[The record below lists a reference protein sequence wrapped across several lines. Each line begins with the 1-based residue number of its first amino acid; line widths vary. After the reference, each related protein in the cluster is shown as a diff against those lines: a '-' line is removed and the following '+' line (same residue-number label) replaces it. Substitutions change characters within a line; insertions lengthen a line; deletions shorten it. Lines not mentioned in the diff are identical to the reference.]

1 MKTSMLLAA
10 ATLALVNADEYFTG
24 DGTAYTL
31 GQPSAGNCNFMSA
44 LDLASTDYAALNDK
58 QWDGLQNCGRC
69 AEVSCDDDRCADKS
83 KSIVVQ
89 ILDRCPECQYGD
101 LDLSPTVFT
110 ALTGSTPSRYTVK
123 WKFVDCPVQGNVNY
137 CLKGGSNNYWTA
149 VQPTNVATGVK
160 SLQINGQD
168 TTMLSSAYYYL
179 LDGASQ
185 TQTDLTSI
193 KISLTDVN
201 GNSIEDTVS
210 LTADSCTEG
219 AHQFSSS
226 GGSSPAAQTTYTT
239 PTPTTAAPTTAAPT
253 QTPTPTTQTPAPT
266 TQTPAPT
273 TQTPA
278 PTTQTPSPTTQ
289 SNVGSTTG
297 SDASQTAQQGSSS
310 YNVTGTVAPKSAPKP
325 QKTTEAPE
333 TSTVTDAPSTQQKSG
348 LPAATTA
355 TPSTNQKQT
364 AASQGADDY
373 TQSANTQ
380 SGDQNNGTD
389 WTVIFLSAGAGVGA
403 IALIAMVI
411 YVKRKSIHEAK
422 TPRDFEAP
430 SMVSVQSFDMQNTP
444 ADRARNFGAQWDG
457 LTHCGQ
463 CIEATCIDSKC
474 KNKDAAVTL
483 QVVDRCPECK
493 YGDLDMS
500 PAALT
505 KIVGYNP
512 GRIKIGWKYVD
523 CPNPATIK
531 FCLKK
536 GTNPW
541 WVAVQ
546 PTNTRIGVKGLT
558 INGKLG
564 KLLDDAYY
572 YCIESKDEVS
582 FDALK
587 VSVTSMNGDVVS
599 GTYSMTIDQC
609 VDSKQQF

>member
-1 MKTSMLLAA
+1 MKTSVLFAA
-10 ATLALVNADEYFTG
+10 AALALVSADEYFTG

-31 GQPSAGNCNFMSA
+31 GQSSAGNCNFMSA

-110 ALTGSTPSRYTVK
+110 ALTGSTPSRYKVK

-185 TQTDLTSI
+185 TQTDLTSV

-239 PTPTTAAPTTAAPT
+239 PTPTTSSPKTAAP
-253 QTPTPTTQTPAPT
+253 TQTPAPT
-266 TQTPAPT
+266 TQTPV
-273 TQTPA
+273 
-278 PTTQTPSPTTQ
+278 PTTQTPSPTTVSPASPATTAPTYEQ
-289 SNVGSTTG
+289 ESSPTPVPVSTTATPPTTAPAPATTVPSTTAPITHSPPTTAPVTYVPSTTAPVPTTQESNAGSTTG
-297 SDASQTAQQGSSS
+297 SDASQTTQQGSSS
-310 YNVTGTVAPKSAPKP
+310 YNVTGTVAPTSTPKP

-333 TSTVTDAPSTQQKSG
+333 ATTVTDAPSTQQKSG
-348 LPAATTA
+348 LAKAATA
-355 TPSTNQKQT
+355 APSTNQEQT
-364 AASQGADDY
+364 DASEGADDY

-380 SGDQNNGTD
+380 SGDKNDGTD
-389 WTVIFLSAGAGVGA
+389 WAVILLSAGAGVGA
-403 IALIAMVI
+403 VALIAMVI
-411 YVKRKSIHEAK
+411 YVKRKSIQEAK
-422 TPRDFEAP
+422 SPRDFEAP

-444 ADRARNFGAQWDG
+444 ADRARNFGV
-457 LTHCGQ
+457 L
-463 CIEATCIDSKC
+463 
-474 KNKDAAVTL
+474 
-483 QVVDRCPECK
+483 
-493 YGDLDMS
+493 
-500 PAALT
+500 
-505 KIVGYNP
+505 
-512 GRIKIGWKYVD
+512 
-523 CPNPATIK
+523 
-531 FCLKK
+531 
-536 GTNPW
+536 
-541 WVAVQ
+541 
-546 PTNTRIGVKGLT
+546 
-558 INGKLG
+558 
-564 KLLDDAYY
+564 
-572 YCIESKDEVS
+572 
-582 FDALK
+582 
-587 VSVTSMNGDVVS
+587 
-599 GTYSMTIDQC
+599 
-609 VDSKQQF
+609 